1 MSATRVIA
9 LLGRRDAPTDALDE
23 YCTYLGAALQA
34 RGFALELVR
43 VPWFEQ
49 GWSRSLGE
57 LRRRAREW
65 KGDWVFVQY
74 TALSWSAR
82 GFPLRFST
90 VLRALRGRGARVGVV
105 FHDAGPYAG
114 SRVVDRVRRRIQL
127 RAMRGAVASASL
139 CVFTVPL
146 ASVTWNAPAAANA
159 AFIPVGANF
168 PSADVSPAH
177 TDSVPTVAVY
187 GITGGR
193 AGEREK
199 DIIIRAM
206 RGVAVRM
213 GRVRLLAFGRHADV
227 HKDALESGL
236 AGANVEVDVRG
247 LLPPDEVRRALAASD
262 ALLFVRGTISSRRG
276 SAIAG
281 IACGLPVVAFAGSET
296 AHPITDAGVV
306 LADASR
312 PGAVGEALLRVL
324 TDAPYRESLREH
336 SRRAQREHFSW
347 AAIAARYAE
356 EIRKRS

>member
-9 LLGRRDAPTDALDE
+9 LLGRRDAPTDALEE

-34 RGFALELVR
+34 HGFALELVR

-65 KGDWVFVQY
+65 NGEWIFVQY

-82 GFPLRFST
+82 GFPLRFPA
-90 VLRALRGRGARVGVV
+90 VLRVLRGCGTRVGVV
-105 FHDAGPYAG
+105 FHDAGPYPG
-114 SRVVDRVRRRIQL
+114 DRVVDRVRRRVQL
-127 RAMRGAVASASL
+127 RAMRRAAASASL

-146 ASVTWNAPAAANA
+146 ARVMLNPPAGNA

-168 PSADVSPAH
+168 PSADALPTR

-187 GITGGR
+187 GITGGL
-193 AGEREK
+193 AGEQEK
-199 DIIIRAM
+199 GIIVRAM
-206 RGVAVRM
+206 RGVSEQM

-227 HKDALESGL
+227 HKDALESEL

-281 IACGLPVVAFAGSET
+281 IVCGLPVVAFAGSET
-296 AHPITDAGVV
+296 APPITDAGVV
-306 LADASR
+306 FADASR
-312 PGAVGEALLRVL
+312 PDAVGEALLRVL
-324 TDAPYRESLREH
+324 TDASYRESLRER

-347 AAIAARYAE
+347 EAIAARYAE
-356 EIRKRS
+356 EIRKRG